1 MPQKIPG
8 ATRIA
13 HAFRPLLFL
22 IAIATLGGSISAFA
36 QAQPP
41 SNGAQQDE
49 PVTTLKGGVDVVN
62 VYFNVKDKKGALIP
76 SLTKDEFEVEE
87 DGTPQKI
94 KYFAAETNLPLTLAI
109 LIDSSPS
116 QERVLDIEK
125 QVGSQFLREF
135 LKERDEAAIISFDS
149 TVDLLQDFTNSTRML
164 SRGLEK
170 ARVGG
175 GGGGSLPGLG
185 GGPIPNSHP
194 KGTVLYDAVYVA
206 SHEKLSSEAG
216 RKAIILLTDGEDQGS
231 DLTIKEAE
239 EAAQKADTIC
249 YVLLIADRGF
259 YGGFGYHGDYEMRRL
274 TEETGGRVIVVGNK
288 QDKLKQAFD
297 EISSELR
304 SQYTVGYTPT
314 NRKRDGSYRKLLV
327 KSKQGYKI
335 QARKGYYA
343 TNE

>member
-1 MPQKIPG
+1 MPQTIRVAPPG
-8 ATRIA
+8 SCGV
-13 HAFRPLLFL
+13 RPLLSVLVFVL
-22 IAIATLGGSISAFA
+22 ALATLPAAA
-36 QAQPP
+36 QVQPAP
-41 SNGAQQDE
+41 PDSQDE
-49 PVTTLKGGVDVVN
+49 PVTTLKGGTELVN

-76 SLTKDEFEVEE
+76 SLTKDEFDVEE
-87 DGTPQKI
+87 DGQPQTI
-94 KYFAAETNLPLTLAI
+94 KYFSAETNLPLTLAI

-116 QERVLDIEK
+116 QERVLEIEK
-125 QVGSQFLREF
+125 QVGSQFLHEF
-135 LKERDEAAIISFDS
+135 LREKDEAAIISFDS

-175 GGGGSLPGLG
+175 GGGGFMPGLG
-185 GGPIPNSHP
+185 GGPVPTSRP
-194 KGTVLYDAVYVA
+194 KGTVLFDAVYVA
-206 SHEKLSSEAG
+206 SHEKLSTEAG

-239 EAAQKADTIC
+239 EAAQKADAIC

-259 YGGFGYHGDYEMRRL
+259 YGGFGYRGDYDMKRL
-274 TEETGGRVIVVGNK
+274 TEETGGRVIEVGNR

-297 EISSELR
+297 QISNELR
-304 SQYTVGYTPT
+304 SQYTLGYTPT
-314 NRKRDGSYRKLLV
+314 NRKKDGSYRKLSV

-343 TNE
+343 TAE

>member
-1 MPQKIPG
+1 MPQRNR
-8 ATRIA
+8 AAYALSDAVWR
-13 HAFRPLLFL
+13 RPLLCL
-22 IAIATLGGSISAFA
+22 VVLAGLATFA
-36 QAQPP
+36 TAQQAPPP
-41 SNGAQQDE
+41 SDSQDE
-49 PVTTLKGGVDVVN
+49 PVTTLKGGIDVVN
-62 VYFNVKDKKGALIP
+62 VYFNVKDKKGGLIP
-76 SLTKDEFEVEE
+76 ALTKDEFDVEE
-87 DGTPQKI
+87 DGTPQSI
-94 KYFAAETNLPLTLAI
+94 RYFTAETNLPLTLAI

-116 QERVLDIEK
+116 QERVLEIEK
-125 QVGSQFLREF
+125 QVGGQFLREF
-135 LKERDEAAIISFDS
+135 LKEKDEAAIISFDS

-175 GGGGSLPGLG
+175 GGGGSMPGLG
-185 GGPIPNSHP
+185 GGPVPTSRP

-288 QDKLKQAFD
+288 QDKLKEAFD
-297 EISSELR
+297 QISAELR
-304 SQYTVGYTPT
+304 SQYSVGYVPT
-314 NRKRDGSYRKLLV
+314 NRKKDGSYRKLSV

-343 TNE
+343 TGE